1 MHVIFLQTRIS
12 SECQR
17 IYGPCMIEFDAPQ
30 SNSQKYVAKFLALL
44 LLALNSIYTD
54 ISYLSYLL

>member
-1 MHVIFLQTRIS
+1 M
-12 SECQR
+12 
-17 IYGPCMIEFDAPQ
+17 YGPCMIEFDAPQ

-44 LLALNSIYTD
+44 LALNSIYTD

>member
-1 MHVIFLQTRIS
+1 MHVIFQTRIS

-17 IYGPCMIEFDAPQ
+17 MYGPCMIEFDAPQ
-30 SNSQKYVAKFLALL
+30 SNSQKYVAKFLGLL
-44 LLALNSIYTD
+44 LTLNSIYTD